1 MQEEI
6 KNGIPSEK
14 IYIGGFSQGGAT
26 ALYTALTAP
35 YRFAGV
41 IALSTWL
48 PLHHRFPQE
57 LVQVENKLKTPII
70 QCHGDSDPIVPIE
83 WSKITV
89 ELLKKLGFS
98 SVEFKMYRGV
108 SHSSSEE
115 EMDDVSDFV
124 TKNIQT
130 GASS

>member
-1 MQEEI
+1 MQEEV
-6 KNGIPSEK
+6 KNGIPAEN
-14 IYIGGFSQGGAT
+14 IFIGGFSQGGAT

-35 YRFAGV
+35 YKFAGV

-57 LVQVENKLKTPII
+57 LTQVENKFKIPII

-83 WSKITV
+83 WSKLTV
-89 ELLKKLGFS
+89 ELLKKIGFT
-98 SVEFKMYRGV
+98 SVDFKTYRGV

-115 EMDDVSDFV
+115 EMDDVSDFIV
-124 TKNIQT
+124 KHLT
-130 GASS
+130 S